1 MTTPYVNYR
10 KITSQQELDD
20 YIKEIDNGLL
30 IYGDSNHQPSP
41 INKEDALLIARNE
54 KGREIKLKLEYYMTP
69 EGHKY
74 RLKENK
80 GTFKKINVSENK
92 GRYQLT
98 LADESKNFFKTTH
111 LQLWSYYPHL
121 DWKPFC
127 ENLKNNGGNNDAS
140 VDHIKQ
146 EHTACHYKY
155 LEAVLISENAR
166 RSGLFNDKEQ
176 YKKAAQ
182 SQGKPFIMKM
192 NGEQIG
198 DDFDSTRKA
207 VKYLSKEHNITVNPA
222 SISAYLTGKTRTVH
236 KKRLTFTYT
245 QEYLDSQKDFD
256 DEIWKKME
264 EWCQKEEII
273 NRYKRRKKG
282 LPPKAISNKGRIMTN
297 LGKITNGSHV
307 KGANHSRFNGVQV
320 HILIWEAFS
329 VEVIGNLC
337 LLHDDK
343 HDSNKKDENDKVI
356 RYSNWFETLRLG
368 TNQENRKD
376 MSKEMQRVAEHNPEN
391 EFIVRNKD
399 GIEVMRSH
407 YVPEC
412 VDKLNKE
419 FSEITFHAGCIRD
432 CLNKKIKTY
441 RGFTFNYVIPRT

>member
-1 MTTPYVNYR
+1 MTIPYENYR
-10 KITSQQELDD
+10 KITSQQQLED
-20 YIKEIDNGLL
+20 YEKEIENGLR
-30 IYGDSNHQPSP
+30 IYGDPKHQPSP

-74 RLKENK
+74 CLKENK
-80 GTFKKINVSENK
+80 GTFKKINVRENK

-98 LADESKNFFKTTH
+98 LADESKKFFKTTH

-146 EHTACHYKY
+146 EHKACHYKY
-155 LEAVLISENAR
+155 LEAVPISENCR

-182 SQGKPFIMKM
+182 SRCKPFTIKLD
-192 NGEQIG
+192 GEQIG
-198 DDFDSTRKA
+198 GVFHSGNA
-207 VKYLSKEHNITVNPA
+207 VDYLSKEHKINIDSA
-222 SISAYLTGKTRTVH
+222 CISRCLNGNRKTAY
-236 KKRLTFTYT
+236 KKRLTFEYT
-245 QEYLDSQKDFD
+245 EDYLNIQKDFD

-282 LPPKAISNKGRIMTN
+282 LPPKAISNKGRIKTN
-297 LGKITNGSHV
+297 TGKITNGSQV
-307 KGANHSRFNGVQV
+307 KGSNHSRYNGVDLSMLV
-320 HILIWEAFS
+320 WEAFS

-412 VDKLNKE
+412 VDELNKDYPD
-419 FSEITFHAGCIRD
+419 ITFRSSAIHK
-432 CLNKKIKTY
+432 CLKKELKTHQ
-441 RGFTFNYVIPRT
+441 GFTFKKVIPRT